1 MTRIIAISV
10 RTIFFCVFADVVC
23 GSQNYYWY
31 NARTRFPKHASCTS
45 CNRDWADTL
54 SSPWNPRQNYDEVPN
69 NREYFDFAEKSYN
82 EWVPSSPM
90 STSYSLNKYEH
101 PSRNRG
107 DDSTDVAIS
116 GTGNLYQHEDSFED
130 RESRRFDPYL
140 ASKTSTAPLNQE
152 GTLNQHPFMLMTNS
166 DSNNRLL
173 SRNYQP
179 QKFHEFGDHAIRNVE
194 NDQEYKVDRSNR
206 MNEILYRRV
215 ESLSQENREDNQP
228 SKKFLVVYRA
238 DRNQNSF
245 ERQDDTSIFEKSDP
259 ADAFRESRIPSESSE
274 EIDESVSY
282 VDSNSFFRHNPSKDK
297 IIDSVPF
304 VDKLFLKEQNKRNNY
319 NDLLKKS
326 NVPKTVRLIDSDQLF
341 PDRKEIA
348 SFWQFYRDE
357 SSESLTPNKDYE
369 AKESTKDGSF
379 FDQRDYT
386 NNEERKLFPMEA
398 LNMFNV
404 EHNATKGTSL
414 KFDPDILDDIENPP
428 TEPTEAT
435 TMSESTES
443 SMMTEN

>member
-23 GSQNYYWY
+23 GSQNYYWN

-54 SSPWNPRQNYDEVPN
+54 SSPWYPRQNYEEVPN
-69 NREYFDFAEKSYN
+69 NREYLDFAEKSYN

-101 PSRNRG
+101 PSRNGG
-107 DDSTDVAIS
+107 DDPTDVAIS
-116 GTGNLYQHEDSFED
+116 GTGNPYQHEDSFED
-130 RESRRFDPYL
+130 RESQRFDPYL
-140 ASKTSTAPLNQE
+140 ASKTSTASLSQE

-166 DSNNRLL
+166 DNNNRLL
-173 SRNYQP
+173 SRNYRP
-179 QKFHEFGDHAIRNVE
+179 QKFHEFGDHSIRNVE
-194 NDQEYKVDRSNR
+194 NNQEYKVDRSNR
-206 MNEILYRRV
+206 MNEILYRKV
-215 ESLSQENREDNQP
+215 QSLSQENTKDYQP

-238 DRNQNSF
+238 DQNENSF
-245 ERQDDTSIFEKSDP
+245 ELEDDS
-259 ADAFRESRIPSESSE
+259 ADVFRESRIPPESLE

-282 VDSNSFFRHNPSKDK
+282 VDSNSFFRHNPSENK
-297 IIDSVPF
+297 IIDSMPF
-304 VDKLFLKEQNKRNNY
+304 VDRSKLFLKEQNKHNNY
-319 NDLLKKS
+319 YDLLKKS
-326 NVPKTVRLIDSDQLF
+326 NIPKTVRFIDRDQLF

-348 SFWQFYRDE
+348 SFWQFHRDK
-357 SSESLTPNKDYE
+357 SSESLTPNKDYK

-379 FDQRDYT
+379 FGQHDIT
-386 NNEERKLFPMEA
+386 NNEKEKLFPMEG
-398 LNMFNV
+398 LNMFNM
-404 EHNATKGTSL
+404 EHNATKGTFL

-428 TEPTEAT
+428 TEPTEPI